1 MSVLQADDKNANSDN
16 KKSFISHKWGNL
28 WILLYA
34 LVKHSLKYNAL
45 YLRLDKLTEVFL
57 P

>member
-1 MSVLQADDKNANSDN
+1 MSVLQVDDKNANSDN